1 MDDNRKK
8 KEVQEMM
15 KKLCDILIIFA
26 VLSLMMGIISRLLG
40 YPIVFGIE
48 SQAYLQFTHGLLL
61 FAIAIG
67 IRELVFFKKE
77 GK

>member
-1 MDDNRKK
+1 
-8 KEVQEMM
+8 M

-26 VLSLMMGIISRLLG
+26 AVILVLGIVSRILG
-40 YPIVFGIE
+40 YPLLFGIE
-48 SQAYLQFTHGLLL
+48 AQAYLQFTHGLLL

-67 IRELVFFKKE
+67 IRELLISKKE

>member
-1 MDDNRKK
+1 M

-26 VLSLMMGIISRLLG
+26 AISLVMGIISRLLG
-40 YPIVFGIE
+40 YPILFGIE
-48 SQAYLQFTHGLLL
+48 GQAYLQFTHGLLL

-67 IRELVFFKKE
+67 IRELVISKKE
-77 GK
+77 EK